1 MKAVWYTLGFAGQL
15 LFTMR
20 FIVQWLASEK
30 AGRSVVP
37 LAFWLFSIVGSSL
50 LLIYAVYRQDPVFI
64 LGQSLGVFVYLRNLH
79 LIRRERMQQAAQ
91 MVSPPS
97 C

>member
-91 MVSPPS
+91 MASPPS

>member
-79 LIRRERMQQAAQ
+79 LIRRERMQQAAK